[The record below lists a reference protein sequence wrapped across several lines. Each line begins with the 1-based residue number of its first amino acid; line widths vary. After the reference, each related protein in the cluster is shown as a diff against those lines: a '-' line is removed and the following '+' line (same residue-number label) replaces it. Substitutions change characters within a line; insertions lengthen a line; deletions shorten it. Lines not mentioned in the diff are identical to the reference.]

1 MKLFLDQT
9 YYEML
14 DIQPSA
20 SPFEI
25 RNAYKRAHQLYHD
38 DSLASYSFFDL
49 DERKEILLIL
59 EKAFH
64 TLANETSR
72 CQYDQELIENGIL
85 DESMLYREVRKSPI
99 PMFAFNRAEVR
110 RERYA
115 PATPSPA
122 PEDHP
127 VCREI
132 LSRDP
137 FSGADLKRIREVM
150 GISLEHVSAR
160 TKVRPGL
167 LRSIEEDE
175 FDQLPSRFHLRQY
188 LAFYATCLG
197 LDASAIVDKYMKR
210 IVFDLPEA

>member
-14 DIQPSA
+14 DIRASA

-25 RNAYKRAHQLYHD
+25 RNAYKKAYHLYHD
-38 DSLASYSFFDL
+38 DSLASYSFFDEN
-49 DERKEILLIL
+49 ERKEILLIL

-64 TLANETSR
+64 ILVNEASR
-72 CQYDQELIENGIL
+72 CQYDQELIEKGVLEEN
-85 DESMLYREVRKSPI
+85 MRYREVRKSPI
-99 PMFAFNRAEVR
+99 PLFAFSRAEGR
-110 RERYA
+110 GDRYVSA
-115 PATPSPA
+115 APSPV
-122 PEDHP
+122 PEDFP
-127 VCREI
+127 ACMEI

-137 FSGADLKRIREVM
+137 LSGADLKQIRETM

-175 FDQLPSRFHLRQY
+175 FDQLPSQFHLRQY
-188 LAFYATCLG
+188 LAFYVTCLG